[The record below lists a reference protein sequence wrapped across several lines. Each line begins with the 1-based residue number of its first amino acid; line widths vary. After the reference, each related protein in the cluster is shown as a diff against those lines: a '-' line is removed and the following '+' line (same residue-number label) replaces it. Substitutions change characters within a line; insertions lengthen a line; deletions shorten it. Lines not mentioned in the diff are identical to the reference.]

1 MADIKTYVDNNDNVQ
16 TIYSKGSNY
25 ASFYAWEDPKNSGK
39 IGYFVSLNEETCEI
53 DICNGPD
60 IFGVTVDCQSDIQD
74 VGFAGGYDTVAMAD
88 KKYEAVVIAGC
99 VDVICETDVE
109 VGDYVVSNNDGMAK
123 KTDPMFGYKVVAID
137 EIGVLHCARIML
149 TIQAD
154 KTDMLGQNIKV
165 LDDRLDAVEAN
176 IVSAINMASL
186 ACAKVGI
193 PNDLINDLNQ
203 SVEGSNEIANDAL
216 DKANDAFNKA
226 NSAIDF
232 GNAAINQANQAIVST
247 VQLRNEFDAKI
258 NNMDGRLNSA
268 ASELTNVKGDIEAI
282 QAGMQGTAGDVSEA
296 FKTLREEFTAT
307 TNELD
312 ERLDA
317 ATEDL
322 QTAKNDII
330 SIKNGMQGDVGDASE
345 EFKKLRDQLE
355 PLATWPPGAT
365 GDDITGIAGFV
376 ADATENGAVLAGLTS
391 WKDGTGVDSLSG
403 YVSKATADNAEI
415 QGLASYSYTDD
426 NGVWHSG
433 ASGIMAE
440 VDKNKAAISAIAN
453 FDGDI
458 AGFQA
463 QVDAVS
469 ASVTTLASH
478 IIGDYVAVDTW
489 DASKAVQGTIYYAKD
504 TQLYWYYDG
513 GWQSTDK
520 PSNVKPALAGTLA
533 GIKQTADDNKASIE
547 MITSFEGEFGKSIA
561 GFISE
566 ATAEDAS
573 IKALA
578 QYNGGAA
585 GLIAQ
590 VEANKVSIDTLA
602 KLEGDGYEGLAGM
615 TAQVDANAANITT
628 LASYTVGD
636 YITVDTWSIS
646 GKNESSVY
654 YAKDEKKYY
663 YYKNGQ
669 WVGTTNLTEAG
680 LTGALAGVQQT
691 ADANAA
697 TLNAMASYEGNVGDK
712 TVAAMAGMLT
722 YVDKNSAQI
731 KNLASYERKDKDGNV
746 IGTGAAGLMAQVDA
760 NTSSLK
766 LVAELEGVDFN
777 SLAGLQADVTN
788 NSAAI
793 TTLASHIV
801 GDYITVDTWNAST
814 AETNKVYY
822 AKDTKKYY
830 YYKNTSW
837 IDTTKAYEAG
847 LQGTL
852 SGIQQVADNNHAQ
865 LSAMVSYDKDG
876 KSALA
881 GLTTYVDDNSAH
893 FSELAKYEYKQGDK
907 VITSGIAGLVTQV
920 TSNAATIDSL
930 VKLEDGDFTG
940 LAGMAAQVTQNAADV
955 SLVSKY
961 VQGTYIVIS
970 ELVDEDQ
977 RDPSEIYYD
986 SKEAKYWYKQGGNWT
1001 STSSWPSS
1009 IVDQNTKY
1017 YVVGTGLYW
1026 YWEPPVDEQSGHWSS
1041 TYSAYDAGLPASIGG
1056 IQVVTDKNSSIINS
1070 LTSWQGE
1077 TRDAMARIEQKADA
1091 TGAYIQTTVANI
1103 DRYSVGPYSQSYNF
1117 TAEQAKVVLASGTV
1131 YVPTYTHTEEVPFN
1145 QEFTQYYY
1153 YTWNGTQWEGSN
1165 SNAVFHTN
1173 IYPAGSAPYWYI
1185 PGPSTVI
1192 NGDDVYYPYTLYKWE
1207 SSQWVAVAIYDDNF
1221 QSRAVSQIRQDTN
1234 NIELNVTNIKG
1245 DLASIKTWAGDDF
1258 AAIQDVV
1265 SWKSDNKDSIEAL
1278 ATTVQK
1284 ASDAEA
1290 YIAQVASVKN
1300 PDGTVNAAASIVT
1313 AVKDDASAITML
1325 ADNIVLDASKIT
1337 INGDTTFTTIDDNG
1351 VTKINGGHIDGSSLR
1366 VAYADVTGHLEAMT
1380 GTIAEFNIGGQWGS
1394 TSVAGLWYGDKGQ
1407 DSSFWLLPTGYFS
1420 GLSTNIAGH
1429 NRSDWSLMLGTN
1441 FGVTKTG
1448 NLYANNA
1455 EITGTIT
1462 AEGGQIGGF
1471 TIGGQWGS
1479 TSVAGLW
1486 YGDKGQDSS
1495 FWLLPT
1501 GQLGGF
1507 GTTIAGNYRTD
1518 WSLMLGTDFGVT
1530 KSGNLYANNA
1540 EITGKITANS
1550 GTIGKWNIDSNG
1562 LYSTDNNGNAP
1573 NIFLD
1578 SAGRT
1583 AVVVNNGT
1591 ATETSNLA
1599 IRVGQNFGVSKDGTV
1614 YASSANITGNI
1625 NATSGNIGGWDVG
1638 STSLVNYDG
1647 TQDASGY
1654 YPNSFCMRVKTGAGG
1669 AALAIGK
1676 ARENNWSNAA
1686 FRVTADGKLYAE
1698 DLNSKT
1704 VTMYCTDD
1712 ALSNNLT
1719 NGDIG
1724 FNSEQTPEGYYQGL
1738 TGHVRVPYTGLNG
1751 ILGYFNLY
1759 FCNGIIV
1766 GIGNE

>member
-109 VGDYVVSNNDGMAK
+109 VGDYVVSNNSGMAK

-296 FKTLREEFTAT
+296 FKTLRAEFTAT

-312 ERLDA
+312 ERLDQ
-317 ATEDL
+317 ATQDL

-489 DASKAVQGTIYYAKD
+489 DESNATQGTIYYAKD

-547 MITSFEGEFGKSIA
+547 MITSFEGEFGESIS

-566 ATAEDAS
+566 ATANDAS
-573 IKALA
+573 LKALA

-615 TAQVDANAANITT
+615 TAQVDENTANITT

-636 YITVDTWSIS
+636 YITVDTWNIS

-801 GDYITVDTWNAST
+801 GDYITVDAWNAST

-852 SGIQQVADNNHAQ
+852 SGIQQVADDNKAQ

-1001 STSSWPSS
+1001 STSSWSSS
-1009 IVDQNTKY
+1009 IVDQNTRY

-1026 YWEPPVDEQSGHWSS
+1026 YWEPPVDEQSGYWSS

-1077 TRDAMARIEQKADA
+1077 TKDAMARIEQKADA
-1091 TGAYIQTTVANI
+1091 TGAYIQTTVASI

-1145 QEFTQYYY
+1145 KEFTKYYY

-1185 PGPSTVI
+1185 PGPSTVT

-1313 AVKDDASAITML
+1313 AVTEDESSIALL
-1325 ADNIVLDASKIT
+1325 ADNIVLDASNI
-1337 INGDTTFTTIDDNG
+1337 TFTAEDYSAIAEHITLDGVDISLKGQTIKISADDVLGIESPYFSVNTDGKVTATSGEIGGFTLEDEKLYTGNKSSFEKPTDAQQHIG
-1351 VTKINGGHIDGSSLR
+1351 VYIGTDGISVGGQLMTNPNLTTY
-1366 VAYADVTGHLEAMT
+1366 YAGVSLEAST
-1380 GTIAEFNIGGQWGS
+1380 GKLI
-1394 TSVAGLWYGDKGQ
+1394 
-1407 DSSFWLLPTGYFS
+1407 
-1420 GLSTNIAGH
+1420 
-1429 NRSDWSLMLGTN
+1429 
-1441 FGVTKTG
+1441 
-1448 NLYANNA
+1448 ANNA
-1455 EITGTIT
+1455 EISGRIV
-1462 AEGGQIGGF
+1462 ANSGQIGGF
-1471 TIGGQWGS
+1471 YLSSKHFGNTDKIETSTCGFSQSGNFNGYSSLNINANNSLSPYGESPIVMFSGGSIEIDASANRDVPFYVTQSGLVNAKSLLCDGGVIGIKSTSYDIAMNQGQLVIASTNGSSRSVYSVASTSWYGS
-1479 TSVAGLW
+1479 T
-1486 YGDKGQDSS
+1486 QR
-1495 FWLLPT
+1495 
-1501 GQLGGF
+1501 LGG
-1507 GTTIAGNYRTD
+1507 
-1518 WSLMLGTDFGVT
+1518 
-1530 KSGNLYANNA
+1530 
-1540 EITGKITANS
+1540 ITANDGSNAKCLDIDGTWRVQDKIYAKVPSAENFPLLS
-1550 GTIGKWNIDSNG
+1550 GDITNPD
-1562 LYSTDNNGNAP
+1562 GNA
-1573 NIFLD
+1573 NYIDIVGALK
-1578 SAGRT
+1578 T
-1583 AVVVNNGT
+1583 L
-1591 ATETSNLA
+1591 ATN
-1599 IRVGQNFGVSKDGTV
+1599 V
-1614 YASSANITGNI
+1614 
-1625 NATSGNIGGWDVG
+1625 
-1638 STSLVNYDG
+1638 
-1647 TQDASGY
+1647 
-1654 YPNSFCMRVKTGAGG
+1654 
-1669 AALAIGK
+1669 
-1676 ARENNWSNAA
+1676 
-1686 FRVTADGKLYAE
+1686 
-1698 DLNSKT
+1698 
-1704 VTMYCTDD
+1704 
-1712 ALSNNLT
+1712 
-1719 NGDIG
+1719 
-1724 FNSEQTPEGYYQGL
+1724 
-1738 TGHVRVPYTGLNG
+1738 
-1751 ILGYFNLY
+1751 FNLI
-1759 FCNGIIV
+1759 NSPH
-1766 GIGNE
+1766 